1 MYELSR
7 IRLYSIGPAG
17 ARYADTVLDL
27 RGVGEPVPS
36 PAPTQAEFFEEE
48 PVGPPRRPAPAGVL
62 FLENGGGKSVLL
74 KLIFS
79 VMLPGHR
86 NTLGGASSGVLRK
99 FLLADD
105 CGHVAL
111 EWQHTVTGET
121 VVVGKVSEWRGRQ
134 VSNDPRKFAEAWY
147 SFRPGPGMSLDSLP
161 VAESAAV
168 RPTVEGASTA
178 RGRRRTMKGFRDA
191 LTEAGKAYP
200 HLDVVW
206 VEIHERWNEHLG
218 ELGLDPELF
227 RYQREM
233 NADEGE
239 AAGLFAVKND
249 SDFTDLLLRA
259 VTDTRDTDGLADLVH
274 GFAHK
279 LGRRAELTAERDFT
293 AGSLDLLQRI
303 ADAAERREQARG
315 VHAGAERRTRT
326 LSRRLSARGAEER
339 ARAAELAERVAS
351 AAQAVTDA
359 EGARGRSDLVAAEL
373 AYRHASLALAAAEKG
388 AAAQRRELNDART
401 LHSAW
406 QAAETVLRHRA
417 AADRSAR
424 VAAAI
429 REAERDAAPALAAR
443 AKAAADL
450 VRALHAAAEDGERVA
465 NEEEE
470 RSAALQETGEAAHRD
485 ATSAAT
491 AAQRARSDAE
501 HLRQRLAEVEQETA
515 EAVRA
520 GWLDDS
526 APDADPARAAL
537 AASDAEKTTVAA
549 FDEAR
554 ETARRTADHAKSAAA
569 VEARAELAAARA
581 VDAARATESAYEAER
596 RAAEA
601 LGAEQRLIELLGL
614 PQPTAAVPAPR
625 GAARPSA
632 ADSRAA
638 GGVTVRVPDAGG
650 RGMGR
655 RAARTLPADSGRDGW
670 ITVRVDEEDADDI
683 GLSQLPAAFRAA
695 PHAPPTIPPDSEP
708 APHDHDYAPEDP
720 PTDTRSRF
728 EGENHAAPG
737 PSAARPR
744 GGGGAPGS
752 VVRSTDVPGME
763 GGSAV
768 VGDGFPG
775 TGPVSGDGVSASR
788 VVGGPCP
795 GGAAAGGGEG
805 SGGMSGSAACPR
817 GGGAVPGSV
826 TQLTDAV
833 VGDAFSGTGPVSR
846 GEVSASCAVGDP
858 CPGGAAA
865 GGVDPSAARP
875 RGGGAASGSVVR
887 STDVVVGLEGGSA
900 VVGDGFPGTGPVSR
914 GEVSASCAVGDP
926 CPGGAAAGGV
936 EEGDGVKGGGMSGPS
951 AARPRG
957 GGAASGSVVRSTD
970 VVVGAEGA
978 SAVAGDSLSATGPV
992 GEAGR
997 ARRVEGD
1004 AASVGDQCR
1013 GTGPVDEA
1021 GDTARVDG
1029 GAEGARPARHGAA
1042 SAEVAEAG
1050 PGEAHRRRPLAA
1062 ESRPA
1067 GWVTVRIDE
1076 AQDAASGGGGP
1087 RPEGHCGAAPAVAV
1101 DSHGDGGQAGTA
1113 AATDTAVGHAAPSD
1127 DGPRSDGPRSDGP
1140 RGARVVAAESRP
1152 PGEVSARVG
1161 DVDGGQGE
1169 PEAADTGTRPANVTP
1184 ADADPVT
1191 PADADSGSAADDSD
1205 CWSPEPGG
1213 EPDRER
1219 DRGRHPRPAPRAFAD
1234 GPLTAEELDRNAE
1247 ALRELL
1253 EESVASAERQLFE
1266 LRTAAAEDARILGAL
1281 GDGGLLP
1288 PSPDVL
1294 AAVEYLGEHG
1304 IPALPGWR
1312 YLAQA
1317 VDPVDHA
1324 AVLAARPELVDG
1336 VVITDPGTH
1345 ARAREVLGQAS
1356 LLPRSAVAVGTSA
1369 ALLAPTPA
1377 PGTEDSGV
1385 FLVPPNPAMHD
1396 ERAADDE
1403 RRGLRARATERDE
1416 EIRAL
1421 AARLAGDRALSARL
1435 ASWRTGC
1442 PPGRLAELAAAA
1454 ETAREAAD
1462 TAQRELVEGRTA
1474 RAEADEAATEAAR
1487 VRDERQEA
1495 AQRARRVADALAG
1508 LAYRL
1513 RERATWQTRLRELA
1527 EEAAEYEE
1535 RAAGCVDRARAADED
1550 RRAAQRAAD
1559 DAHRTARALRAERA
1573 EIAGAPDDLG
1583 EVTEPPSAS
1592 LPALREAY
1600 RAASQ
1605 VYEKVGVGADLRA
1618 EQARAESDE
1627 SAALASLDRLTNK
1640 VRTRAA
1646 QLLEGTDGADGPS
1659 RQAAA
1664 ARAESL
1670 VQMLESRASAA
1681 SEQLGR
1687 LRGEAER
1694 LAPAD
1699 GDAHTELPEE
1709 TVPADAEQAKEL
1721 LRTANGEL
1729 AARTDALD
1737 TARTAHADL
1746 VRAHRAAEDA
1756 AGGFDETA
1764 ALLRDLL
1771 RDGPGAEDDGER
1783 PEPYAGGLAE
1793 ARQAAAESRR
1803 SLRGCAADLS
1813 AAESAVREASDV
1825 LVRHANS
1832 TRYEQVRTPA
1842 RQQIRELPAAALPE
1856 HAAAWAEA
1864 FAPRLRVLTDELEQ
1878 LERNRDSIVDRL
1890 RGLVESCLATLRSA
1904 QRLSRLPEGLGEW
1917 SGQEFLRIRFEDP
1930 DQASLTERLG
1940 EVIDEATRSAVRK
1953 NSDLR
1958 RDGMSLL
1965 LRGVHAA
1972 LLPRGVAVEILKPDA
1987 VLRAERVPVRQMG
2000 DVFSGGQL
2008 LTAAIA
2014 LYCTMAAL
2022 RSNDRGRDKHRHA
2035 GTLFLDNPIGRANAT
2050 YLLEL
2055 QRAVADAL
2063 GVQLLYTTG
2072 LFDTTALAE
2081 FPLVIRLRNDADL
2094 RAGLK
2099 YISVEEHL
2107 RPGLPVR
2114 EPEEEQQVH
2123 GQITATRMY
2132 RRPEADAD
2140 EPVEAADRP

>member
-7 IRLYSIGPAG
+7 VRLYSIGPAG

-27 RGVGEPVPS
+27 RGVGAPVPQ
-36 PAPTQAEFFEEE
+36 PAPAQADFFEDE
-48 PVGPPRRPAPAGVL
+48 PAGPPRRPAPAGVL

-111 EWQHTVTGET
+111 EWQHVLTGET

-161 VAESAAV
+161 VAEATLV
-168 RPTVEGASTA
+168 RPRAEQGEGSSGAH
-178 RGRRRTMKGFRDA
+178 GRRRTMKGFRDA
-191 LTEAGKAYP
+191 LTEAGKNYP
-200 HLDVVW
+200 NLDVVW
-206 VEIHERWNEHLG
+206 EEVHERWNEHLG
-218 ELGLDPELF
+218 DLGLDPELF

-293 AGSLDLLQRI
+293 AGSLDLLARI
-303 ADAAERREQARG
+303 AEAAEARDRARE
-315 VHAGAERRTRT
+315 VHAGAERRTRA
-326 LSRRLSARGAEER
+326 LAQRLHARGTEER
-339 ARAAELAERVAS
+339 GRAAELAEAVAG
-351 AAQAVTDA
+351 AAHRVTDA
-359 EGARGRSDLVAAEL
+359 ERTRERRALVSAEL

-406 QAAETVLRHRA
+406 QAAEIALRHRA

-443 AKAAADL
+443 ATAAADL
-450 VRALHAAAEDGERVA
+450 VRALHSAAEAGERVA

-470 RSAALQETGEAAHRD
+470 RSAALQEAGESAHRD

-491 AAQRARSDAE
+491 RAQRARSEAE
-501 HLRQRLAEVEQETA
+501 HLKQRLAEVAQETE

-520 GWLDDS
+520 GWLDG
-526 APDADPARAAL
+526 AAHDADPARAAL
-537 AASDAEKTTVAA
+537 AASDAEKTAVAA
-549 FDEAR
+549 WDAAR
-554 ETARRTADHAKSAAA
+554 EDARRATERAREAAA
-569 VEARAELAAARA
+569 RHSAAELAAARA
-581 VDAARATESAYEAER
+581 EDAAQAAERAHDAER
-596 RAAEA
+596 RAAESI
-601 LGAEQRLIELLGL
+601 GAEPRLAELLGL
-614 PQPTAAVPAPR
+614 PEASGLPLPGPRTAD
-625 GAARPSA
+625 GA
-632 ADSRAA
+632 
-638 GGVTVRVPDAGG
+638 
-650 RGMGR
+650 
-655 RAARTLPADSGRDGW
+655 
-670 ITVRVDEEDADDI
+670 
-683 GLSQLPAAFRAA
+683 
-695 PHAPPTIPPDSEP
+695 
-708 APHDHDYAPEDP
+708 
-720 PTDTRSRF
+720 
-728 EGENHAAPG
+728 G
-737 PSAARPR
+737 PSA
-744 GGGGAPGS
+744 
-752 VVRSTDVPGME
+752 
-763 GGSAV
+763 
-768 VGDGFPG
+768 G
-775 TGPVSGDGVSASR
+775 T
-788 VVGGPCP
+788 
-795 GGAAAGGGEG
+795 
-805 SGGMSGSAACPR
+805 
-817 GGGAVPGSV
+817 
-826 TQLTDAV
+826 
-833 VGDAFSGTGPVSR
+833 
-846 GEVSASCAVGDP
+846 
-858 CPGGAAA
+858 
-865 GGVDPSAARP
+865 
-875 RGGGAASGSVVR
+875 
-887 STDVVVGLEGGSA
+887 
-900 VVGDGFPGTGPVSR
+900 
-914 GEVSASCAVGDP
+914 
-926 CPGGAAAGGV
+926 
-936 EEGDGVKGGGMSGPS
+936 
-951 AARPRG
+951 
-957 GGAASGSVVRSTD
+957 
-970 VVVGAEGA
+970 
-978 SAVAGDSLSATGPV
+978 
-992 GEAGR
+992 
-997 ARRVEGD
+997 ARR
-1004 AASVGDQCR
+1004 
-1013 GTGPVDEA
+1013 TG
-1021 GDTARVDG
+1021 
-1029 GAEGARPARHGAA
+1029 
-1042 SAEVAEAG
+1042 
-1050 PGEAHRRRPLAA
+1050 
-1062 ESRPA
+1062 
-1067 GWVTVRIDE
+1067 
-1076 AQDAASGGGGP
+1076 
-1087 RPEGHCGAAPAVAV
+1087 
-1101 DSHGDGGQAGTA
+1101 
-1113 AATDTAVGHAAPSD
+1113 
-1127 DGPRSDGPRSDGP
+1127 
-1140 RGARVVAAESRP
+1140 
-1152 PGEVSARVG
+1152 
-1161 DVDGGQGE
+1161 
-1169 PEAADTGTRPANVTP
+1169 
-1184 ADADPVT
+1184 
-1191 PADADSGSAADDSD
+1191 
-1205 CWSPEPGG
+1205 
-1213 EPDRER
+1213 
-1219 DRGRHPRPAPRAFAD
+1219 
-1234 GPLTAEELDRNAE
+1234 GPLTAEEVDRAAD

-1253 EESVASAERQLFE
+1253 DDGVAAAERQLFD
-1266 LRTAAAEDARILGAL
+1266 LRTAAADDARILGAL

-1288 PSPDVL
+1288 PGPDVL

-1304 IPALPGWR
+1304 VPALPGWR
-1312 YLAQA
+1312 YLAQS
-1317 VDPVDHA
+1317 VDPADHA
-1324 AVLAARPELVDG
+1324 RVLAARPELVDG
-1336 VVITDPGTH
+1336 VIITDPDTH
-1345 ARAREVLGQAS
+1345 ARAREVLSQAA
-1356 LLPRSAVAVGTSA
+1356 LLPRSTVAVGTAA
-1369 ALLAPTPA
+1369 ALLAPTPPQDA
-1377 PGTEDSGV
+1377 EDTGV

-1396 ERAADDE
+1396 ESAADEE
-1403 RRGLRARATERDE
+1403 RRALRARATARDE

-1421 AARLAGDRALSARL
+1421 AARLGQDRALAARL
-1435 ASWRTGC
+1435 ASWRAGC
-1442 PPGRLAELAAAA
+1442 PAGRLAELAEAAAAARTAAEEAAA
-1454 ETAREAAD
+1454 ELAEARA
-1462 TAQRELVEGRTA
+1462 A
-1474 RAEADEAATEAAR
+1474 RAETEETAAEATR

-1495 AQRARRVADALAG
+1495 AQRARRTADLLAG
-1508 LAYRL
+1508 LAHRL
-1513 RERATWQTRLRELA
+1513 RERAGWQSRMRELA
-1527 EEAAEYEE
+1527 DEAAEFEARAEE
-1535 RAAGCVDRARAADED
+1535 CVDRARAADED

-1559 DAHRTARALRAERA
+1559 DARRTARALRAERA
-1573 EIAGAPDDLG
+1573 EIAGVPDDLG
-1583 EVTEPPSAS
+1583 DAPEAPTAS

-1605 VYEKVGVGADLRA
+1605 LYEKVGVGADLRA
-1618 EQARAESDE
+1618 EQARAEGDE
-1627 SAALASLDRLTNK
+1627 SAALAELNRLTNK
-1640 VRTRAA
+1640 VRTRAE
-1646 QLLEGTDGADGPS
+1646 QLLQSPDAADGPS

-1699 GDAHTELPEE
+1699 GEAHTELPEE
-1709 TVPADAEQAKEL
+1709 LVPADAEGAKEL
-1721 LRTANGEL
+1721 LRTANAEL
-1729 AARTDALD
+1729 ATATEALAAARDGHEEL
-1737 TARTAHADL
+1737 L
-1746 VRAHRAAEDA
+1746 RAHRAAEDA

-1771 RDGPGAEDDGER
+1771 RDHPDAEEGTEAPADPYPGS
-1783 PEPYAGGLAE
+1783 PAE

-1813 AAESAVREASDV
+1813 AAEAAVREAADV

-1842 RQQIRELPAAALPE
+1842 RQQIRELPAAALPD
-1856 HAAAWAEA
+1856 HAAKWAEA
-1864 FAPRLRVLTDELEQ
+1864 FAPRLRVLTDELAQ

-1890 RGLVESCLATLRSA
+1890 RGLVESSLTTLRSA

-1930 DQASLTERLG
+1930 DQATLTERLG
-1940 EVIDEATRSAVRK
+1940 EVIDEATRAAVRK

-1972 LLPRGVAVEILKPDA
+1972 LQPRGVAVEILKPDA
-1987 VLRAERVPVRQMG
+1987 VLRAERVPVGQMG

-2022 RSNDRGRDKHRHA
+2022 RSNDRGRDKQRHA

-2107 RPGLPVR
+2107 RPGLPQVDPAA
-2114 EPEEEQQVH
+2114 ETVH

-2132 RRPEADAD
+2132 RRPDQGAEAGVPAGG
-2140 EPVEAADRP
+2140 

>member
-7 IRLYSIGPAG
+7 VRLYSIGPAG

-36 PAPTQAEFFEEE
+36 PAPTQAEFFEDE

-111 EWQHTVTGET
+111 EWQHTVTGES

-147 SFRPGPGMSLDSLP
+147 SFRPGPGLSLDSLP
-161 VAESAAV
+161 VAEAAAV
-168 RPTVEGASTA
+168 RPAAEGASSA

-200 HLDVVW
+200 HLDVSW

-326 LSRRLSARGAEER
+326 LARRLSARGGEER
-339 ARAAELAERVAS
+339 GRAAELAQQVA
-351 AAQAVTDA
+351 AAAHAVTEA
-359 EGARGRSDLVAAEL
+359 ETARGRSDLVAAEL
-373 AYRHASLALAAAEKG
+373 AYRHASLALTAAEKG

-450 VRALHAAAEDGERVA
+450 VRALHSAAEDGERHA
-465 NEEEE
+465 GEEEE

-537 AASDAEKTTVAA
+537 AASDAEKTTAA
-549 FDEAR
+549 AWEAAR
-554 ETARRTADHAKSAAA
+554 ETAGRTADHAKSAAA
-569 VEARAELAAARA
+569 EQSRADLAAARA
-581 VDAARATESAYEAER
+581 ADAARAAESAYDAER

-601 LGAEQRLIELLGL
+601 LGAEPRLLELLGL
-614 PQPTAAVPAPR
+614 PQPTAAIP
-625 GAARPSA
+625 AARASA
-632 ADSRAA
+632 AES
-638 GGVTVRVPDAGG
+638 P
-650 RGMGR
+650 
-655 RAARTLPADSGRDGW
+655 RTGW
-670 ITVRVDEEDADDI
+670 ITVRVDDDPDADDML
-683 GLSQLPAAFRAA
+683 GLSQLPAAFRADPA
-695 PHAPPTIPPDSEP
+695 LDAADHA
-708 APHDHDYAPEDP
+708 YAPDTTHEARGPRAAFAAEEEPPEDATP
-720 PTDTRSRF
+720 
-728 EGENHAAPG
+728 HAAPTD
-737 PSAARPR
+737 PDP
-744 GGGGAPGS
+744 APG
-752 VVRSTDVPGME
+752 RTH
-763 GGSAV
+763 
-768 VGDGFPG
+768 
-775 TGPVSGDGVSASR
+775 
-788 VVGGPCP
+788 
-795 GGAAAGGGEG
+795 
-805 SGGMSGSAACPR
+805 
-817 GGGAVPGSV
+817 
-826 TQLTDAV
+826 
-833 VGDAFSGTGPVSR
+833 
-846 GEVSASCAVGDP
+846 
-858 CPGGAAA
+858 
-865 GGVDPSAARP
+865 
-875 RGGGAASGSVVR
+875 
-887 STDVVVGLEGGSA
+887 
-900 VVGDGFPGTGPVSR
+900 
-914 GEVSASCAVGDP
+914 
-926 CPGGAAAGGV
+926 
-936 EEGDGVKGGGMSGPS
+936 
-951 AARPRG
+951 
-957 GGAASGSVVRSTD
+957 
-970 VVVGAEGA
+970 
-978 SAVAGDSLSATGPV
+978 
-992 GEAGR
+992 
-997 ARRVEGD
+997 
-1004 AASVGDQCR
+1004 
-1013 GTGPVDEA
+1013 
-1021 GDTARVDG
+1021 
-1029 GAEGARPARHGAA
+1029 PAD
-1042 SAEVAEAG
+1042 
-1050 PGEAHRRRPLAA
+1050 
-1062 ESRPA
+1062 SRP
-1067 GWVTVRIDE
+1067 GRVTVRIEDLPE
-1076 AQDAASGGGGP
+1076 AERPGSPAAGAGD
-1087 RPEGHCGAAPAVAV
+1087 GAAPGATDASGEPVADSAVA
-1101 DSHGDGGQAGTA
+1101 DAGSGTV
-1113 AATDTAVGHAAPSD
+1113 AATRVYAADSP
-1127 DGPRSDGPRSDGP
+1127 PPE
-1140 RGARVVAAESRP
+1140 RVT
-1152 PGEVSARVG
+1152 ARVG
-1161 DVDGGQGE
+1161 NGGEEQ
-1169 PEAADTGTRPANVTP
+1169 VS
-1184 ADADPVT
+1184 ADADVPEQASEVGQPH
-1191 PADADSGSAADDSD
+1191 PADSAQD
-1205 CWSPEPGG
+1205 CWDPEVGDG
-1213 EPDRER
+1213 ETGPAAPDNAP
-1219 DRGRHPRPAPRAFAD
+1219 PRRTVGD
-1234 GPLTAEELDRNAE
+1234 GPLTAEELDRNAD

-1253 EESVASAERQLFE
+1253 EESVASAERQLFD
-1266 LRTAAAEDARILGAL
+1266 LRTAAADDSRILAAL

-1288 PSPDVL
+1288 PSTDVL

-1336 VVITDPGTH
+1336 VVITDPDTH
-1345 ARAREVLGQAS
+1345 ARAREVLARAS
-1356 LLPRSAVAVGTSA
+1356 LLPRSAVAVGTAA

-1377 PGTEDSGV
+1377 PEEGAESGV

-1403 RRGLRARATERDE
+1403 RRGLRDRATARDE

-1421 AARLAGDRALSARL
+1421 AARLAGDRALAARL
-1435 ASWRTGC
+1435 ASWRDGC
-1442 PPGRLAELAAAA
+1442 PAGRLTELAAAA
-1454 ETAREAAD
+1454 EGAAESAEA
-1462 TAQRELVEGRTA
+1462 AQRELVEARTA

-1513 RERATWQTRLRELA
+1513 RERANWQTRLRELA
-1527 EEAAEYEE
+1527 DEAAEAEE
-1535 RAAGCVDRARAADED
+1535 QAAACVDRARAADED

-1583 EVTEPPSAS
+1583 EDTEPPTAS

-1627 SAALASLDRLTNK
+1627 SAALATLDRLTNK

-1670 VQMLESRASAA
+1670 VQMLETRASTA

-1699 GDAHTELPEE
+1699 GDDAHTALPDEMA
-1709 TVPADAEQAKEL
+1709 PADAEQAKEL

-1746 VRAHRAAEDA
+1746 LRAHRSAEDA

-1771 RDGPGAEDDGER
+1771 RDGPGTEDDGER
-1783 PEPYAGGLAE
+1783 PDPYAGGLDE
-1793 ARQAAAESRR
+1793 ARQAATEARR

-1813 AAESAVREASDV
+1813 GAESSVREASDV

-1856 HAAAWAEA
+1856 HAAAWADA

-1917 SGQEFLRIRFEDP
+1917 SGQEFLRIRFDDP
-1930 DQASLTERLG
+1930 DQATLTERLG
-1940 EVIDEATRSAVRK
+1940 EVIDEATHSAVKK

-1965 LRGVHAA
+1965 LRGVSAA
-1972 LLPRGVAVEILKPDA
+1972 LQPRGVAVEILKPDA
-1987 VLRAERVPVRQMG
+1987 VLRAERVPVGQMG

-2107 RPGLPVR
+2107 RPGLPTQDPDG
-2114 EPEEEQQVH
+2114 EQVH
-2123 GQITATRMY
+2123 GEITATRMY
-2132 RRPEADAD
+2132 KRPEDA
-2140 EPVEAADRP
+2140 PPAGAAE

>member
-7 IRLYSIGPAG
+7 VRLYSIGPAG

-27 RGVGEPVPS
+27 RGVGAPVPQ
-36 PAPTQAEFFEEE
+36 PAPAQADFFEDE

-111 EWQHTVTGET
+111 EWQHVLTGESI
-121 VVVGKVSEWRGRQ
+121 VVGKVSEWRGRQ

-161 VAESAAV
+161 VAEATIV
-168 RPTVEGASTA
+168 RPRQEGGEGTSGAQ
-178 RGRRRTMKGFRDA
+178 GRRRTMKGFRDV
-191 LTEAGKAYP
+191 LTEAGKNYP
-200 HLDVVW
+200 NLDVVW
-206 VEIHERWNEHLG
+206 EEVHERWNEHLG
-218 ELGLDPELF
+218 MLGLDPELF

-293 AGSLDLLQRI
+293 AGSLDLLSRI
-303 ADAAERREQARG
+303 AEAAEQRERARE
-315 VHAGAERRTRT
+315 VHTGAERRTRG
-326 LSRRLSARGAEER
+326 LAQRLHARGTEER
-339 ARAAELAERVAS
+339 GRAAELAEQL
-351 AAQAVTDA
+351 AAAAHRVTDA
-359 EGARGRSDLVAAEL
+359 GHARDRRSLVCAEL

-406 QAAETVLRHRA
+406 QAAEIALRHRA

-443 AKAAADL
+443 ATAATDL
-450 VRALHAAAEDGERVA
+450 VRALHAAAEAGERIA

-470 RSAALQETGEAAHRD
+470 RSAALQEAGEAAHRD
-485 ATSAAT
+485 ATAAAT
-491 AAQRARSDAE
+491 TAQRARSEAD
-501 HLRQRLAEVEQETA
+501 HLRQRLAEVAEETA

-537 AASDAEKTTVAA
+537 AASDAEKTAVQAWDT
-549 FDEAR
+549 AR
-554 ETARRTADHAKSAAA
+554 EAARQTTDRAREAAA
-569 VEARAELAAARA
+569 RHSAAELAAARA
-581 VDAARATESAYEAER
+581 EDAAQATERAHDAER
-596 RAAEA
+596 RAAEV
-601 LGAEQRLIELLGL
+601 LGSESRLAELLGL
-614 PQPTAAVPAPR
+614 PE
-625 GAARPSA
+625 ARSA
-632 ADSRAA
+632 
-638 GGVTVRVPDAGG
+638 G
-650 RGMGR
+650 
-655 RAARTLPADSGRDGW
+655 LP
-670 ITVRVDEEDADDI
+670 
-683 GLSQLPAAFRAA
+683 
-695 PHAPPTIPPDSEP
+695 
-708 APHDHDYAPEDP
+708 
-720 PTDTRSRF
+720 
-728 EGENHAAPG
+728 
-737 PSAARPR
+737 
-744 GGGGAPGS
+744 
-752 VVRSTDVPGME
+752 
-763 GGSAV
+763 
-768 VGDGFPG
+768 
-775 TGPVSGDGVSASR
+775 
-788 VVGGPCP
+788 
-795 GGAAAGGGEG
+795 
-805 SGGMSGSAACPR
+805 
-817 GGGAVPGSV
+817 
-826 TQLTDAV
+826 
-833 VGDAFSGTGPVSR
+833 
-846 GEVSASCAVGDP
+846 
-858 CPGGAAA
+858 
-865 GGVDPSAARP
+865 
-875 RGGGAASGSVVR
+875 
-887 STDVVVGLEGGSA
+887 
-900 VVGDGFPGTGPVSR
+900 
-914 GEVSASCAVGDP
+914 
-926 CPGGAAAGGV
+926 
-936 EEGDGVKGGGMSGPS
+936 
-951 AARPRG
+951 
-957 GGAASGSVVRSTD
+957 
-970 VVVGAEGA
+970 
-978 SAVAGDSLSATGPV
+978 
-992 GEAGR
+992 
-997 ARRVEGD
+997 
-1004 AASVGDQCR
+1004 
-1013 GTGPVDEA
+1013 
-1021 GDTARVDG
+1021 
-1029 GAEGARPARHGAA
+1029 
-1042 SAEVAEAG
+1042 
-1050 PGEAHRRRPLAA
+1050 
-1062 ESRPA
+1062 
-1067 GWVTVRIDE
+1067 
-1076 AQDAASGGGGP
+1076 
-1087 RPEGHCGAAPAVAV
+1087 
-1101 DSHGDGGQAGTA
+1101 
-1113 AATDTAVGHAAPSD
+1113 
-1127 DGPRSDGPRSDGP
+1127 GPRS
-1140 RGARVVAAESRP
+1140 AESA
-1152 PGEVSARVG
+1152 PGE
-1161 DVDGGQGE
+1161 
-1169 PEAADTGTRPANVTP
+1169 
-1184 ADADPVT
+1184 
-1191 PADADSGSAADDSD
+1191 
-1205 CWSPEPGG
+1205 
-1213 EPDRER
+1213 
-1219 DRGRHPRPAPRAFAD
+1219 
-1234 GPLTAEELDRNAE
+1234 PLTAEELDRSAE

-1253 EESVASAERQLFE
+1253 DDGVAAAERQLFD
-1266 LRTAAAEDARILGAL
+1266 LRTAAADDSRILGAL

-1288 PSPDVL
+1288 PGPDVL

-1312 YLAQA
+1312 YLAQS
-1317 VDPVDHA
+1317 VDPADHA
-1324 AVLAARPELVDG
+1324 RVLAARPELVDG
-1336 VVITDPGTH
+1336 VIITDPDTH
-1345 ARAREVLGQAS
+1345 ARAREALAQAA
-1356 LLPRSAVAVGTSA
+1356 LLPRSAVAVGTAA
-1369 ALLAPTPA
+1369 ALLAPAPA
-1377 PGTEDSGV
+1377 PDGRDTGV

-1396 ERAADDE
+1396 ESAADEE
-1403 RRGLRARATERDE
+1403 RQTLRARAVARDE

-1421 AARLAGDRALSARL
+1421 AARLAGDRALAARL
-1435 ASWRTGC
+1435 GSWRTGC
-1442 PPGRLAELAAAA
+1442 PQGRLTELAAAA
-1454 ETAREAAD
+1454 EQTRTAAD
-1462 TAQRELVEGRTA
+1462 AAAAELTEARTV
-1474 RAEADEAATEAAR
+1474 RAEADEAAAEATA

-1495 AQRARRVADALAG
+1495 AQRARRAADLLAG
-1508 LAYRL
+1508 LAHRL
-1513 RERATWQTRLRELA
+1513 RERATWQSRLRELA
-1527 EEAAEYEE
+1527 DEAAEFEARAEE
-1535 RAAGCVDRARAADED
+1535 CVDRARSADED

-1559 DAHRTARALRAERA
+1559 DARRTARALRAERS
-1573 EIAGAPDDLG
+1573 EIAGVPDDLG
-1583 EVTEPPSAS
+1583 EAREAPSAS
-1592 LPALREAY
+1592 LPALRESY

-1605 VYEKVGVGADLRA
+1605 LYEKVGVGADLRA
-1618 EQARAESDE
+1618 EQARAEGDE
-1627 SAALASLDRLTNK
+1627 SAALAELNRLTNK
-1640 VRTRAA
+1640 VRTRAEA
-1646 QLLEGTDGADGPS
+1646 LLESPDAADGPS

-1694 LAPAD
+1694 LAPTD
-1699 GDAHTELPEE
+1699 GEVHTELPAEL
-1709 TVPADAEQAKEL
+1709 VPADADRAKEL
-1721 LRTANGEL
+1721 LREANAEL
-1729 AARTDALD
+1729 ATATEALEAAR
-1737 TARTAHADL
+1737 ARHEEL
-1746 VRAHRAAEDA
+1746 LRGHRAAEDA
-1756 AGGFDETA
+1756 ASGFDEAA

-1771 RDGPGAEDDGER
+1771 RDHQDAEDAAEER
-1783 PEPYAGGLAE
+1783 TEPYAGSLAE

-1813 AAESAVREASDV
+1813 AAESAVREASDI

-1842 RQQIRELPAAALPE
+1842 RQQIRELPAAALPD
-1856 HAAAWAEA
+1856 HAAKWAQA
-1864 FAPRLRVLTDELEQ
+1864 FAPRLRVLTDELAQ

-1890 RGLVESCLATLRSA
+1890 RGLVESSLTTLRSA

-1930 DQASLTERLG
+1930 DQATLTERLG

-1965 LRGVHAA
+1965 LRGVGAA

-1987 VLRAERVPVRQMG
+1987 VLRAERVPVGQMG

-2022 RSNDRGRDKHRHA
+2022 RSNDRGRDKQRHA

-2107 RPGLPVR
+2107 RPGLP
-2114 EPEEEQQVH
+2114 QQDPGGEAVH

-2132 RRPEADAD
+2132 RRPDEAPQVPAQQETGPEDTTAD
-2140 EPVEAADRP
+2140 GAED

>member
-7 IRLYSIGPAG
+7 VRLYSIGPAG

-27 RGVGEPVPS
+27 RGVGAPVPT

-111 EWQHTVTGET
+111 EWQHVLTGET

-147 SFRPGPGMSLDSLP
+147 SFRPGPGLSLDALP
-161 VAESAAV
+161 VAESTAMRA
-168 RPTVEGASTA
+168 PDGTSGA

-200 HLDVVW
+200 HLEVVW
-206 VEIHERWNEHLG
+206 EEIHERWNEHLG

-293 AGSLDLLQRI
+293 AGSLDLLSRI
-303 ADAAERREQARG
+303 ADAAVKRDEARG
-315 VHAGAERRTRT
+315 VHAGAERRTRA
-326 LSRRLSARGAEER
+326 LARRLSARAFEER
-339 ARAAELAERVAS
+339 GRAAELAEQVA
-351 AAQAVTDA
+351 AAAHAVTDA
-359 EGARGRSDLVAAEL
+359 ETERGRSSLVAAEI
-373 AYRHASLALAAAEKG
+373 AYRHASLALAAAEKA

-443 AKAAADL
+443 ARAATEL
-450 VRALHAAAEDGERVA
+450 VRALNTAAETGEQRA

-470 RSAALQETGEAAHRD
+470 RSAALQEASEAAHRD
-485 ATSAAT
+485 ATAAAT
-491 AAQRARSDAE
+491 EAQRARSEAG

-520 GWLDDS
+520 GWIDDTG
-526 APDADPARAAL
+526 PDADPARAAL
-537 AASDAEKTTVAA
+537 AASDAEKPAVAA
-549 FDEAR
+549 YEAAR
-554 ETARRTADHAKSAAA
+554 EAARQAADRAKETAAA
-569 VEARAELAAARA
+569 ESRAELAAARA
-581 VDAARATESAYEAER
+581 ADAAAAAEAAHDAER
-596 RAAEA
+596 RAAESI
-601 LGAEQRLIELLGL
+601 GAEQRLTELLGL
-614 PQPTAAVPAPR
+614 PEPAASGQVPGPRAESGPHGGDQPPAPR
-625 GAARPSA
+625 RSAEGGPEATGAYYPGAVRAAAAR
-632 ADSRAA
+632 A
-638 GGVTVRVPDAGG
+638 GALR
-650 RGMGR
+650 
-655 RAARTLPADSGRDGW
+655 
-670 ITVRVDEEDADDI
+670 
-683 GLSQLPAAFRAA
+683 
-695 PHAPPTIPPDSEP
+695 PT
-708 APHDHDYAPEDP
+708 
-720 PTDTRSRF
+720 
-728 EGENHAAPG
+728 
-737 PSAARPR
+737 
-744 GGGGAPGS
+744 
-752 VVRSTDVPGME
+752 
-763 GGSAV
+763 
-768 VGDGFPG
+768 
-775 TGPVSGDGVSASR
+775 
-788 VVGGPCP
+788 
-795 GGAAAGGGEG
+795 
-805 SGGMSGSAACPR
+805 
-817 GGGAVPGSV
+817 
-826 TQLTDAV
+826 
-833 VGDAFSGTGPVSR
+833 
-846 GEVSASCAVGDP
+846 
-858 CPGGAAA
+858 
-865 GGVDPSAARP
+865 
-875 RGGGAASGSVVR
+875 
-887 STDVVVGLEGGSA
+887 
-900 VVGDGFPGTGPVSR
+900 
-914 GEVSASCAVGDP
+914 
-926 CPGGAAAGGV
+926 
-936 EEGDGVKGGGMSGPS
+936 
-951 AARPRG
+951 
-957 GGAASGSVVRSTD
+957 
-970 VVVGAEGA
+970 
-978 SAVAGDSLSATGPV
+978 
-992 GEAGR
+992 
-997 ARRVEGD
+997 
-1004 AASVGDQCR
+1004 
-1013 GTGPVDEA
+1013 
-1021 GDTARVDG
+1021 
-1029 GAEGARPARHGAA
+1029 
-1042 SAEVAEAG
+1042 
-1050 PGEAHRRRPLAA
+1050 
-1062 ESRPA
+1062 
-1067 GWVTVRIDE
+1067 
-1076 AQDAASGGGGP
+1076 
-1087 RPEGHCGAAPAVAV
+1087 
-1101 DSHGDGGQAGTA
+1101 
-1113 AATDTAVGHAAPSD
+1113 
-1127 DGPRSDGPRSDGP
+1127 
-1140 RGARVVAAESRP
+1140 
-1152 PGEVSARVG
+1152 
-1161 DVDGGQGE
+1161 
-1169 PEAADTGTRPANVTP
+1169 
-1184 ADADPVT
+1184 
-1191 PADADSGSAADDSD
+1191 
-1205 CWSPEPGG
+1205 
-1213 EPDRER
+1213 
-1219 DRGRHPRPAPRAFAD
+1219 
-1234 GPLTAEELDRNAE
+1234 GPLTAEELDRNAD

-1253 EESVASAERQLFE
+1253 DESVAASERQLFD
-1266 LRTAAAEDARILGAL
+1266 LRTAAADDSRILGAL

-1288 PSPDVL
+1288 PRPDVL

-1317 VDPVDHA
+1317 VDPARHA

-1336 VVITDPGTH
+1336 VVITDADSH
-1345 ARAREVLGQAS
+1345 ARARDVLGAAS
-1356 LLPRSAVAVGTSA
+1356 LLPRSALAVGTSE
-1369 ALLAPTPA
+1369 ALLAPVPET
-1377 PGTEDSGV
+1377 GRQDTDV

-1396 ERAADDE
+1396 ERAADEE
-1403 RRGLRARATERDE
+1403 RHTLRERALARDE
-1416 EIRAL
+1416 EIRAI
-1421 AARLAGDRALSARL
+1421 AARLAGDRTLAARL
-1435 ASWRTGC
+1435 ASWRAGC
-1442 PPGRLAELAAAA
+1442 PAGRLAELAAEAA
-1454 ETAREAAD
+1454 RARAAAD
-1462 TAQRELVEGRTA
+1462 TAQEELAGLRAA
-1474 RAEADEAATEAAR
+1474 RAEAEETAAEAAR
-1487 VRDERQEA
+1487 VRDERQET

-1513 RERATWQTRLRELA
+1513 RERATWQTRARELA
-1527 EEAAEYEE
+1527 EEAAEAEE
-1535 RAAGCVDRARAADED
+1535 RAAVCVDRARAADED

-1559 DAHRTARALRAERA
+1559 DARRTARALRAERA
-1573 EIAGAPDDLG
+1573 EIAGAPDELPEAG
-1583 EVTEPPSAS
+1583 EPPTAS

-1627 SAALASLDRLTNK
+1627 SAARNELDRLTNK

-1646 QLLEGTDGADGPS
+1646 QLLEGTEGADGPS

-1664 ARAESL
+1664 ARAEEL

-1709 TVPADAEQAKEL
+1709 LVPGDADRAKEL
-1721 LRTANGEL
+1721 LRTVTGEL
-1729 AARTDALD
+1729 AARTDALES
-1737 TARTAHADL
+1737 ARTAHAGL
-1746 VRAHRAAEDA
+1746 LRAHRAAEEA
-1756 AGGFDETA
+1756 ATGFDDTA

-1771 RDGPGAEDDGER
+1771 RDNSPEEESEE
-1783 PEPYAGGLAE
+1783 PEPYAGSLEE
-1793 ARQAAAESRR
+1793 ARRAAAEARR
-1803 SLRGCAADLS
+1803 SLRGCAGDLS

-1890 RGLVESCLATLRSA
+1890 RGLVESSLTTLRSA

-1917 SGQEFLRIRFEDP
+1917 SGQEFLRIRFDDP
-1930 DQASLTERLG
+1930 DQSTLTERLG
-1940 EVIDEATRSAVRK
+1940 EVIDEATRSAVKK

-1965 LRGVHAA
+1965 LRGVQAA
-1972 LLPRGVAVEILKPDA
+1972 LQPRGVAVEILKPDA

-2022 RSNDRGRDKHRHA
+2022 RSNDRGRDKQRHA

-2107 RPGLPVR
+2107 RPGLPQQQDPDG
-2114 EPEEEQQVH
+2114 EQVH

-2132 RRPEADAD
+2132 RRPAEDVPA
-2140 EPVEAADRP
+2140 

>member
-168 RPTVEGASTA
+168 RPAVEGASTA

-191 LTEAGKAYP
+191 LTEATKAYP

-303 ADAAERREQARG
+303 ADAADRREQARG

-326 LSRRLSARGAEER
+326 LARRLSARGAEER
-339 ARAAELAERVAS
+339 ARAAELAEQVAS
-351 AAQAVTDA
+351 AAEAVTDA
-359 EGARGRSDLVAAEL
+359 EEARGRSDLVAAEL

-388 AAAQRRELNDART
+388 AAAQRRELNEART

-470 RSAALQETGEAAHRD
+470 RSAALQEDGEAAHRD

-569 VEARAELAAARA
+569 EEARAELAAARA
-581 VDAARATESAYEAER
+581 VDAARAAESAYDAER

-601 LGAEQRLIELLGL
+601 LGAEQRLVELLGL
-614 PQPTAAVPAPR
+614 PELSAAVPAPR
-625 GAARPSA
+625 GAATRPSP
-632 ADSRAA
+632 ADARAA
-638 GGVTVRVPDAGG
+638 RGVTVRIPDAGAG
-650 RGMGR
+650 TGAAGR
-655 RAARTLPADSGRDGW
+655 RGARALPTDSGRDGW
-670 ITVRVDEEDADDI
+670 ITVHVDEEDADDV
-683 GLSQLPAAFRAA
+683 GLSQLPAAFRADPSA
-695 PHAPPTIPPDSEP
+695 HPTPVDGEP
-708 APHDHDYAPEDP
+708 TPHDHAYAPEEP
-720 PTDTRSRF
+720 PTDTRERLAA
-728 EGENHAAPG
+728 EDHAGMDPAPG
-737 PSAARPR
+737 AA
-744 GGGGAPGS
+744 AW
-752 VVRSTDVPGME
+752 STDAIADAE
-763 GGSAV
+763 GDAAAA
-768 VGDGFPG
+768 GDRLPG
-775 TGPVSGDGVSASR
+775 TGPTPGDGVAASCAL
-788 VVGGPCP
+788 GEPCP
-795 GGAAAGGGEG
+795 RAEMPGRVEEAGGG
-805 SGGMSGSAACPR
+805 SAPV
-817 GGGAVPGSV
+817 GGGRA
-826 TQLTDAV
+826 D
-833 VGDAFSGTGPVSR
+833 TGPA
-846 GEVSASCAVGDP
+846 GEAEET
-858 CPGGAAA
+858 
-865 GGVDPSAARP
+865 RP
-875 RGGGAASGSVVR
+875 TRHG
-887 STDVVVGLEGGSA
+887 
-900 VVGDGFPGTGPVSR
+900 
-914 GEVSASCAVGDP
+914 
-926 CPGGAAAGGV
+926 
-936 EEGDGVKGGGMSGPS
+936 
-951 AARPRG
+951 
-957 GGAASGSVVRSTD
+957 
-970 VVVGAEGA
+970 GA
-978 SAVAGDSLSATGPV
+978 SA
-992 GEAGR
+992 E
-997 ARRVEGD
+997 D
-1004 AASVGDQCR
+1004 AETD
-1013 GTGPVDEA
+1013 
-1021 GDTARVDG
+1021 
-1029 GAEGARPARHGAA
+1029 
-1042 SAEVAEAG
+1042 
-1050 PGEAHRRRPLAA
+1050 PGEAPGRRPLAA

-1067 GWVTVRIDE
+1067 GRVTVRIDE
-1076 AQDAASGGGGP
+1076 VEDDPSGGGGP
-1087 RPEGHCGAAPAVAV
+1087 RPEGRRGGAPAVAA
-1101 DSHGDGGQAGTA
+1101 DARGDGGQAGMRIAPDSADVTQ
-1113 AATDTAVGHAAPSD
+1113 AAPA
-1127 DGPRSDGPRSDGP
+1127 GAPRG
-1140 RGARVVAAESRP
+1140 GARVVAAESRP
-1152 PGEVSARVG
+1152 SGEVSARVG
-1161 DVDGGQGE
+1161 DGDDGRAEGK
-1169 PEAADTGTRPANVTP
+1169 AAAIDTPPGNVTP
-1184 ADADPVT
+1184 ADSDATDSA
-1191 PADADSGSAADDSD
+1191 PASSATDSATDSASAPDDSD

-1213 EPDRER
+1213 APTPTPTPTPEPEPENG
-1219 DRGRHPRPAPRAFAD
+1219 RGSGHRTPPAPRPLAD

-1253 EESVASAERQLFE
+1253 EESVSSAERQLFE

-1288 PSPDVL
+1288 PSADVL
-1294 AAVEYLGEHG
+1294 AAVEFLGEHG

-1317 VDPVDHA
+1317 VDPADHA

-1377 PGTEDSGV
+1377 PGAEESGV

-1403 RRGLRARATERDE
+1403 RRELRARATARDE

-1454 ETAREAAD
+1454 ETARETAD
-1462 TAQRELVEGRTA
+1462 TAQRDLVEARTA

-1527 EEAAEYEE
+1527 EEAVEYEE

-1559 DAHRTARALRAERA
+1559 DARRTARALRAERA

-1583 EVTEPPSAS
+1583 EATEPPSAS

-1709 TVPADAEQAKEL
+1709 MVPADAEQAKEL

-1783 PEPYAGGLAE
+1783 PEPYAGDLAE
-1793 ARQAAAESRR
+1793 ARQAAAETRR

-1813 AAESAVREASDV
+1813 AAESSVREASDV

-1856 HAAAWAEA
+1856 HAAAWADA

-1930 DQASLTERLG
+1930 DQATLTERLG

-1972 LLPRGVAVEILKPDA
+1972 LQPRGVAVEILKPDA
-1987 VLRAERVPVRQMG
+1987 VLRAERVPVGQMG

-2132 RRPEADAD
+2132 RRPEADAEAPD
-2140 EPVEAADRP
+2140 GAADRP